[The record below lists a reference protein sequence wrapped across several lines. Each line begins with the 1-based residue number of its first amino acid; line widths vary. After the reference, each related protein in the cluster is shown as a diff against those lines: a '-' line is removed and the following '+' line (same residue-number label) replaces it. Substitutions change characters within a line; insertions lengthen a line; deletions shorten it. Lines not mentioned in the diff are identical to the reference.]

1 VTNLLLDRYQV
12 LPDGDGE
19 PLPARV
25 RRALD
30 RQDDLVVGL
39 ECYPIAPG
47 ASANRLLRR
56 TERLRDLPPHPSLAA
71 VRDGFVV
78 DGTCY
83 VVTEWIPGDPLDRLR
98 PSTRVA
104 MGYLD
109 QIASAVEH
117 LHRYDP
123 ALAHGALA
131 PERVLITGQD
141 RAVVTGLGA
150 VLAGVPEGSPYFA
163 PEVLDGESPTPA
175 SDIYSLAALAWTLL
189 AGTEPGHGLLSAVS
203 ESAREA
209 ALVES
214 LLRSGLARDL
224 AQRPQSVL
232 ELVRRLRARLT
243 STLPDGEVTFL
254 LTDVCRSTRL
264 WDTVPD
270 AMAVAIERHDQICAE
285 VVERHG
291 GLYPRD
297 QGEGDSILVVF
308 ARPEDAVACAA
319 ELQSRLTAE
328 QWPEHAEVS
337 VRAAVHTGQ
346 ATLRRGG
353 NYRGVG
359 LSVAGRLRSMS
370 HGGQILLS
378 QATVDAVRGRL
389 PVGLDVHD
397 AGLHRLRYL
406 DKPVR
411 VHQLSGPGLP
421 SDLPVPRSP
430 RDVDAQPAR
439 IDETALLGRETELA
453 ELFAALDSAEQ
464 GRPRL
469 VLLSGEAGIGKT
481 SLCQKLAEH
490 ARLKEIPVLW
500 GRGTEGSGAP
510 AYWLWRQ
517 IFRDLVESC
526 TEEELTSSVADGA
539 AELAAVFPDLRS
551 RIADIPEPAPLGPE
565 AARFRLFE
573 SFVTMLRKASTA
585 RPLLLVL
592 DDVHWADEPSLR
604 LLEFLAEYLGT
615 AQLLVVVA
623 YRQLEVGGLVRQPE
637 SLQLALSKLTRE
649 QVARYVEISSGGV
662 QPDSVVDAVF
672 AASEGNPFFLKEI
685 VSLLAAE
692 SRFDDPQRLASAALP
707 SGARDVVLR
716 RIRKLPDSTQHL
728 LGVASVIGRD
738 VPVVTLAAV
747 SGAAPPKLLRDLD
760 VASSAGL
767 VVLKPETP
775 GQFSFAHSLV
785 RLALYDSLGPAER
798 VRLHLETARAM
809 ERRFESTDAH
819 LAELAYHFLAAAP
832 WGDVTKASEYGCRAA
847 AEAVAHCAYEEGAR
861 LYRAVREAPRL
872 GVEALDAGQRCDL
885 LIAEGDALWRAG
897 ALGQSHDLL
906 HEAAGLARSAGD
918 GARMATAALTTSK
931 LWIEVGQVDEQV
943 VDILRGALELLEENQ
958 HAVRALLLA
967 RLAMEL
973 SYADGPGEGPDRNLR
988 RTADAVELARQSGDT
1003 HAQAFALLAHRYA
1016 LVGPGQC
1023 AERLA
1028 ASTESIAL
1036 AQAAGDRELA
1046 LRSHALRTHDLL
1058 EKGDGQAAR
1067 LELAAFYAQ
1076 ADELRQPFHSNCSTV
1091 LATLTALL
1099 EGRFAAAEESVGQV
1113 FAAAAQSGRDTQLQA
1128 AWIQL
1133 FFLRREQGRLA
1144 ELAARA
1150 QEIAGAHAVTPG
1162 WSALLAM
1169 LCLDLGQRD
1178 HASQLLEQTLRE
1190 PIPAIDTTWLATI
1203 AILAET
1209 AYGLGDK
1216 EGSRSL
1222 YDLLAPHADQV
1233 VVVGVTTPAVCLGSA
1248 HRYLALSATTL
1259 GQWAEAERHFQA
1271 AALANRMLLARPLVA
1286 HVYHDWAKLLLTAGD
1301 GHRSAPRAAQ
1311 LLAKT
1316 RPIAEDLG
1324 MPVLLDRI
1332 RFRLPS

>member
-1 VTNLLLDRYQV
+1 M
-12 LPDGDGE
+12 
-19 PLPARV
+19 
-25 RRALD
+25 
-30 RQDDLVVGL
+30 GL
-39 ECYPIAPG
+39 ESYPIG
-47 ASANRLLRR
+47 SDASANRLLGRA
-56 TERLRDLPPHPSLAA
+56 ERLRELPPHPSLAA

-83 VVTEWIPGDPLDRLR
+83 VVTDWVAGEPLEQLRL
-98 PSTRVA
+98 STRVA
-104 MGYLD
+104 MAYLD
-109 QIASAVEH
+109 QIASAIEH

-131 PERVLITGQD
+131 PERVLITEHD

-150 VLAGVPEGSPYFA
+150 AVATGPGSHESSPYFA
-163 PEVLDGESPTPA
+163 PEVRDGESPTPA

-189 AGTEPGHGLLSAVS
+189 AGTQPGQGLLSAVS

-224 AQRPQSVL
+224 AQRPHSVL
-232 ELVRRLRARLT
+232 ELVRRLRSRLT
-243 STLPDGEVTFL
+243 SALPDGEVTFL
-254 LTDVCRSTRL
+254 MTDVCRSTRM

-285 VVERHG
+285 VVERYG

-319 ELQSRLTAE
+319 ELQSRLTCE

-359 LSVAGRLRSMS
+359 LSTAARLRSMS

-389 PVGLDVHD
+389 PAGLEIHD

-430 RDVDAQPAR
+430 RDVDSQPAR
-439 IDETALLGRETELA
+439 IDETALLGRETELG

-517 IFRDLVESC
+517 VFRDLLESC
-526 TEEELTSSVADGA
+526 TDEELDSCVADGA

-551 RIADIPEPAPLGPE
+551 RIAGIPEPAPLGPE

-592 DDVHWADEPSLR
+592 DDVHCADEPSLR

-623 YRQLEVGGLVRQPE
+623 YRQLEVGGLVRQHE

-649 QVARYVEISSGGV
+649 QVARYVEISGGAA
-662 QPDSVVDAVF
+662 QPGSVVDAVF

-685 VSLLAAE
+685 VSLLTTE
-692 SRFDDPQRLASAALP
+692 GRFDDPRRLASVALP

-716 RIRKLPDSTQHL
+716 RIGKLSDSTQRM
-728 LGVASVIGRD
+728 LGIASVIGRD
-738 VPVVTLAAV
+738 VPLVTLAAV
-747 SGAAPPKLLRDLD
+747 SGTAPPRLLRDLD
-760 VASSAGL
+760 VAAGAGL
-767 VVLKPETP
+767 VVLKPEAP
-775 GQFSFAHSLV
+775 KQFSFAHSLV

-798 VRLHLETARAM
+798 VRLHLETARAI
-809 ERRFESTDAH
+809 ERRYDSADAH

-847 AEAVAHCAYEEGAR
+847 AEAVGHCAYEEGAR

-872 GVEALDAGQRCDL
+872 GAETLDPGERCDL

-897 ALGQSHDLL
+897 SLRQSRDLL
-906 HEAAGLARSAGD
+906 NEAAELAGSAGD
-918 GARMATAALTTSK
+918 GSRMAAAALTTSK

-943 VDILRGALELLEENQ
+943 ADILRGALDLLGEDQ
-958 HAVRALLLA
+958 LADRARLLA

-973 SYADGPGEGPDRNLR
+973 SYADGPGEGPDHNLR
-988 RTADAVELARQSGDT
+988 RTIGAVELARRSGDA

-1016 LVGPGQC
+1016 LVDPGQC

-1036 AQAAGDRELA
+1036 AQQAGDRELA

-1067 LELAAFYAQ
+1067 LEMAAFYAQ

-1091 LATLTALL
+1091 LATMTALL
-1099 EGRFAAAEESVGQV
+1099 EGRFAAAEEYVGQV
-1113 FAAAAQSGRDTQLQA
+1113 FAAAAQSGRDTQAQA

-1162 WSALLAM
+1162 WSALAAM

-1178 HASQLLEQTLRE
+1178 EASRLLEQTLDN

-1216 EGSRSL
+1216 ESSRHL
-1222 YDLLAPHADQV
+1222 YDILAPYADQV
-1233 VVVGVTTPAVCLGSA
+1233 VVIGVTTPAVCLGSA
-1248 HRYLALSATTL
+1248 HRFLALSATTL
-1259 GQWAEAERHFQA
+1259 EQWPKAERHFQQA
-1271 AALANRMLLARPLVA
+1271 AHANRMLSARPLVA
-1286 HVYHDWAKLLLTAGD
+1286 HVYHDWAKLLLTAGE
-1301 GHRSAPRAAQ
+1301 GHRSAPRAAE